1 MDFENGKCAFKYA
14 VFFRG
19 IVTRFHSSVINRRGI
34 WGHDSMTQTPVHRFS
49 KGITKI
55 VVTKTMSILPELTR
69 YELQVI
75 NSDLYIPKSE
85 LVNFERYSFGA
96 KNKK

>member
-1 MDFENGKCAFKYA
+1 MDFENGKCVFKYA

-19 IVTRFHSSVINRRGI
+19 MVTCFHSSVINRRGI

-55 VVTKTMSILPELTR
+55 VVAKTMPILPELTK
-69 YELQVI
+69 YELQII
-75 NSDLYIPKSE
+75 NSDLAINRSG
-85 LVNFERYSFGA
+85 LINFERYSFGPRS
-96 KNKK
+96 KK